1 MKKGLFIT
9 VEGGDGSGK
18 TTQLSFIRSYLEER
32 GEDVLFTR
40 EPGGTPISEK
50 IRTLILDPANKEMDP
65 MTEALLY
72 AASRAQLVNEVIR
85 PALQAG
91 KIVVCDRYVD
101 SSIAYQGYARGLGDS
116 VLNINGFAIGD
127 CVPDA
132 TILIKVDPARS
143 RARIDAASMDRME
156 QENMRFHQK
165 VYEGYLALEK
175 AYPDRIIGI
184 DGEQS
189 IEAVSGQI
197 AAQLDRLLIKK
208 HGL

>member
-18 TTQLSFIRSYLEER
+18 TTQLDFIRKYLAEK

-40 EPGGTPISEK
+40 EPGGTPIGEK

-72 AASRAQLVNEVIR
+72 AASRAQIVSEVIR
-85 PALQAG
+85 PALLAG
-91 KIVVCDRYVD
+91 RTVVCDRYVD
-101 SSIAYQGYARGLGDS
+101 SSIAYQGYARGLGES
-116 VLNINGFAIGD
+116 VADINGFAIGD
-127 CVPDA
+127 CIPDA
-132 TILIKVDPARS
+132 TILLKVDPAKS
-143 RARIDAASMDRME
+143 HARIDAASMDRME
-156 QENMRFHQK
+156 QESMRFHQR

-175 AYPDRIIGI
+175 RYPNRIIGI
-184 DGEQS
+184 DGAQP
-189 IEAVSGQI
+189 IEEVSRQI
-197 AAQLDRLLIKK
+197 AAHLDRLLIRR

>member
-18 TTQLSFIRSYLEER
+18 TTQLSFIREYLAEK

-40 EPGGTPISEK
+40 EPGGTPIGEK
-50 IRTLILDPANKEMDP
+50 IRAVILDPANKGMDP

-72 AASRAQLVNEVIR
+72 AASRAQLVSEIIM
-85 PALQAG
+85 PALLAG
-91 KIVVCDRYVD
+91 RTVVCDRYVD

-116 VLNINGFAIGD
+116 VLNINGYAIGD

-132 TILIKVDPARS
+132 TILIKVDPAKS
-143 RARIDAASMDRME
+143 HARLEEGSMDRME
-156 QENMRFHQK
+156 QESALFHRR

-175 AYPDRIIGI
+175 AYPNRIIGI

-189 IEAVSGQI
+189 IEAVSEEI
-197 AAQLDRLLIKK
+197 ARALDRLLIRK

>member
-18 TTQLSFIRSYLEER
+18 TTQLAFIREYLAGK

-40 EPGGTPISEK
+40 EPGGTPVGEK
-50 IRTLILDPANKEMDP
+50 IRTLILDPDNEGMDP
-65 MTEALLY
+65 MTETLLY
-72 AASRAQLVNEVIR
+72 AASRAQLVSEVIR
-85 PALQAG
+85 PALEAG
-91 KIVVCDRYVD
+91 QTVVCDRYVD

-116 VLNINGFAIGD
+116 VTAVNGYAIGD

-132 TILIKVDPARS
+132 TILIKVDPAKS
-143 RARIDAASMDRME
+143 RARIDEASMDRME
-156 QENMRFHQK
+156 QESAAFHRR

-175 AYPDRIIGI
+175 QYPARIIGI
-184 DGEQS
+184 DGEQP
-189 IEAVSGQI
+189 IEAVSEEI
-197 AAQLDRLLIKK
+197 ARHLDRLLFRK